1 MRLSNHIRFE
11 LRVPHPILFLCGS
24 QRSSASSAISV
35 FNAEVA
41 EIRRGSQRSLIF
53 RFTTVLVWFL
63 VTLVAVNAQ
72 TPSPEPTPKAPPTS
86 GISLAPARFE
96 LEMQPGSET
105 TVVVNLDY
113 HTTGENK
120 QPVRIVASL
129 NDWTIDRNGQVRFE
143 KANTLPDS
151 ASSWLIHSPAET
163 MVVPNTLHAIRVTIA
178 VPKDAIPGDHLT
190 ALIVEQRPDS
200 IKLNENRRQVVVR
213 YRMGAVFYIKV
224 PQLRRQGSLES
235 LRAEST
241 GDQVT
246 VTPLLKNA
254 GNSVIRPLTSV
265 KITDGSGVALAELPQ
280 KESIPLLGGAELM
293 EPVVIEKRLAPGTY
307 NVKYRVDFQDGT
319 RPTEGI
325 TELVVRER
333 QMGQPAPN

>member
-1 MRLSNHIRFE
+1 M
-11 LRVPHPILFLCGS
+11 
-24 QRSSASSAISV
+24 
-35 FNAEVA
+35 
-41 EIRRGSQRSLIF
+41 
-53 RFTTVLVWFL
+53 RFTLVLLLLF
-63 VTLVAVNAQ
+63 VTSVGVNAQ
-72 TPSPEPTPKAPPTS
+72 TPSPDPAPSPAST

-113 HTTGENK
+113 HTTAQSS

-129 NDWTIDRNGQVRFE
+129 NDWIIDRDGQVRFE
-143 KANTLPDS
+143 KANTLPNS

-163 MVVPNTLHAIRVTIA
+163 MVIPGTLHAIRVTIS
-178 VPKDAIPGDHLT
+178 VPKDATPGDHLT

-200 IKLNENRRQVVVR
+200 IKLNETRRQVVIR
-213 YRMGAVFYIKV
+213 YRMAAVFYIKV

-235 LRAEST
+235 LRAESV

-254 GNSVIRPLTSV
+254 GNSVIRPLTSL
-265 KITDGSGVALAELPQ
+265 KITNSSGASIAELPQ
-280 KESIPLLGGAELM
+280 KESIPLLGNSELLQ
-293 EPVVIEKRLAPGTY
+293 PLIVDARLSPGTY
-307 NVKYRVDFQDGT
+307 NVKYRVDFQDGN

-325 TELVVRER
+325 TELVVKER